1 MWYAQLSKVCWN
13 ILDVWLC
20 SEGNG
25 DHGPSYDF
33 VWWND
38 AKILHFVWKNYLQ
51 TQINTNLPF
60 VSCFFLAPCK
70 EIQDSLRFWIPC
82 RGFRI
87 QITGFSIFT
96 QWILD
101 SRFRISTAVFQIP
114 RPSRDS
120 GFHKQKFPGF
130 PHMGRFFYIFLVKVL
145 QVRKHTPISF
155 PEVAILRS
163 ATGMLVS
170 LEKSNKGSGD
180 EICYANPSIPSW
192 HDL

>member
-25 DHGPSYDF
+25 DHGPSYDC
-33 VWWND
+33 VWWNE

-70 EIQDSLRFWIPC
+70 EIQDSLRFWIP
-82 RGFRI
+82 RRYWILHLYSVDLGFRI
-87 QITGFSIFT
+87 PDFYSCIPDSKAQ
-96 QWILD
+96 D
-101 SRFRISTAVFQIP
+101 SRF
-114 RPSRDS
+114 
-120 GFHKQKFPGF
+120 HEQKFPGF

>member
-1 MWYAQLSKVCWN
+1 M
-13 ILDVWLC
+13 
-20 SEGNG
+20 
-25 DHGPSYDF
+25 
-33 VWWND
+33 WWNE
-38 AKILHFVWKNYLQ
+38 AKKLHFVWKNYLQ

-60 VSCFFLAPCK
+60 FSSFFLAPCK
-70 EIQDSLRFWIPC
+70 EIWDSLGFWIPR

-101 SRFRISTAVFQIP
+101 SGFRISTVVFQIP
-114 RPSRDS
+114 RPRIPD
-120 GFHKQKFPGF
+120 FARKNFLEF
-130 PHMGRFFYIFLVKVL
+130 PHMGRFFYIFLVKVV
-145 QVRKHTPISF
+145 QVRKHTPILF

-170 LEKSNKGSGD
+170 LEKSTKGSGD